1 MLNEHSIGIVGLGKI
16 GGALASG
23 LAHAGI
29 VPADQIIGSTR
40 HQDTAARARE
50 RYGIDVITD
59 NAAVV
64 RDKEIVILALKP
76 QTTAEALESIRD
88 HVTPDQLIITLSA
101 AVSTQFIEDQF
112 GGPERQFHVVR
123 AMPNTPCLIGHG
135 MTLLCAGRYAE
146 ARHLDLAKEIF
157 SAIGR
162 VAVTDDES
170 HMDAATGLSGSG
182 PAYGYIIIEALAEG
196 GVKAGLPRELAT
208 TLAAQAMLGAAAMVL
223 ETGEHPAKLKDNVT
237 TPAGTT
243 IDGLL
248 ALEEGGLRVSLIKA
262 VHQAAERAKGLS
274 N

>member
-1 MLNEHSIGIVGLGKI
+1 MLTDHSIGIVGLGKI

-23 LAHAGI
+23 LVRTGV
-29 VPADQIIGSTR
+29 VPAGQIIGSTR
-40 HQDTAARARE
+40 HAETADHARE
-50 RYGIDVITD
+50 RYGIKVITD
-59 NAAVV
+59 NAAVIQGKDV
-64 RDKEIVILALKP
+64 VILALKP
-76 QTTAEALESIRD
+76 QTTAEALDDIRE
-88 HVTPDQLIITLSA
+88 HVSPDQLIVTLSA
-101 AVSTQFIEDQF
+101 AVSTQFVEDRL
-112 GGPERQFHVVR
+112 GGPDRRFHVVR

-146 ARHLDLAKEIF
+146 SQHLDLAKEIF

-274 N
+274 S